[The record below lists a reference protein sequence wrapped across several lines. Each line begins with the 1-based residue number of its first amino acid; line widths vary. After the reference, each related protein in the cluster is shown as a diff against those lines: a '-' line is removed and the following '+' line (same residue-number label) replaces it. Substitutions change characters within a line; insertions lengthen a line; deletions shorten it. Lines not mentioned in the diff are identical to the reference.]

1 MPEDNS
7 EHNKDT
13 EKLEKRELEK
23 EEILRYVADAKT
35 DTVLHR
41 VAWLLNYYP
50 ETRDS
55 DITCQLKYWSYFEQD
70 IYNPECISSDDLYKL
85 TKLTSITRARA
96 KIQNTHRLFLASPDV
111 RKKRGVLEEEEK
123 EKAIQQKS
131 NFPVYAIY
139 ADESGKTQDFLI
151 VGSMWILNGIDTL
164 KLYNAIKEW
173 RQTTGFKHELHFNK
187 ISSGNIDYYRQ
198 VLEIVRNKISAISFK
213 AISIERKGI
222 SNMTDALMLLYYYL
236 LIGGVDHEHN
246 TGRAPLPRNIQLW
259 KDAEETGADKLM
271 LKQIKEKLEQAAKI
285 KFDDKL
291 IVDELRAVDSKN
303 LELIQ
308 LADLFTGSINRK
320 LNAKGDGE
328 AVKDQF
334 ANEFLKKFGLNDKLE
349 SFDGIGD
356 CAFYT
361 SL

>member
-1 MPEDNS
+1 
-7 EHNKDT
+7 
-13 EKLEKRELEK
+13 
-23 EEILRYVADAKT
+23 
-35 DTVLHR
+35 
-41 VAWLLNYYP
+41 
-50 ETRDS
+50 
-55 DITCQLKYWSYFEQD
+55 
-70 IYNPECISSDDLYKL
+70 L
-85 TKLTSITRARA
+85 TKLTSIAHARA
-96 KIQNTHRLFLASPDV
+96 KIQNTHRLFLASPEV

-123 EKAIQQKS
+123 ENAIQQKP

-164 KLYNAIKEW
+164 YLYNSIKEW
-173 RQTTGFKHELHFNK
+173 RQRTGFKHELHFNK
-187 ISSGNIDYYRQ
+187 INSGNIDYYRQ
-198 VLEIVRNKISAISFK
+198 VLEIVKNKISAISFK
-213 AISIERKGI
+213 ALSIERKGI
-222 SNMTDALMLLYYYL
+222 SNMVDALTLLYYYL
-236 LIGGVDHEHN
+236 LIEGVDHEHK

-259 KDAEETGADKLM
+259 KDAEEVGADRLM
-271 LKQIKEKLEQAAKI
+271 LKQIKEKLEQAAII
-285 KFDDKL
+285 KFDNNL
-291 IVDELRAVDSKN
+291 RVDELRAIDSRN

-320 LNAKGDGE
+320 INVKGGDGE

-334 ANEFLKKFGLNDKLE
+334 ANEFLREFGLNNKLE